1 MMVSV
6 VAVVSIG
13 IAIVSQVAVS
23 MVGMGIAVVVPV
35 EGMPISMVV
44 ESISI
49 SISCRLSISSRLS
62 ISRPLAIVESIA
74 IGIGVGMD
82 GVVAIDHGGISMVA
96 IGNVAGLSISSR
108 GGIS

>member
-1 MMVSV
+1 
-6 VAVVSIG
+6 
-13 IAIVSQVAVS
+13 
-23 MVGMGIAVVVPV
+23 
-35 EGMPISMVV
+35 
-44 ESISI
+44 
-49 SISCRLSISSRLS
+49 
-62 ISRPLAIVESIA
+62 VESIA